1 MIFPNCSFNHKIII
15 QLNTRKI
22 NLIFKK
28 LLYILQKLN
37 FIYHIIVSL
46 FIFITTSLLNIQ
58 KRKILCFTSVSYI
71 YIRNFSEIFVSKEYY
86 FVFFSMYLKENPLM
100 SFLFCFFNLIYP

>member
-37 FIYHIIVSL
+37 FIYHIIISL

-58 KRKILCFTSVSYI
+58 KRKILCFISVLYM

-86 FVFFSMYLKENPLM
+86 FVFS
-100 SFLFCFFNLIYP
+100 I

>member
-28 LLYILQKLN
+28 LLYILQNLN
-37 FIYHIIVSL
+37 FIYHIIISL

-58 KRKILCFTSVSYI
+58 KRKILCFISVLYM

-86 FVFFSMYLKENPLM
+86 FVFFSMNLKENPFM

>member
-28 LLYILQKLN
+28 LLYTPQKLN

-58 KRKILCFTSVSYI
+58 KRKILCFTSVLYM

-86 FVFFSMYLKENPLM
+86 FVFF
-100 SFLFCFFNLIYP
+100 FLCILRKTL